1 MHTNNSQLKGV
12 DTRSVA
18 PDIEGGKAVLID
30 IREQDER
37 AREWIPVSVSI
48 PLSEWR
54 GTDLSPYRG
63 KRVVLHCRS
72 GNRTVV
78 NAPLFLEAGFSDVS
92 YLQGGIEG
100 WKDAGMPVKTNR
112 KAPLEIMRQ
121 VQIIAGGVALA
132 GGLAGYLVDPAY
144 ALISAFVGAGL
155 LVAGTT
161 GWCGMA
167 RVLAYMPW
175 NRQPSA

>member
-1 MHTNNSQLKGV
+1 MQASETQFKGI

-30 IREQDER
+30 IREKDER
-37 AREWIPVSVSI
+37 AREWIPGSVSI

-54 GTDLSPYRG
+54 GADLSPYKG

-78 NAPLFLEAGFSDVS
+78 NAPLFVEAGFSDVS

-100 WKDAGMPVKTNR
+100 WKDAGMPVNKNR

-121 VQIIAGGVALA
+121 VQIIAGGIALA

-144 ALISAFVGAGL
+144 ALIAAFVGAGL

-167 RVLAYMPW
+167 RFLALMPW
-175 NRQPSA
+175 NRQASS